1 MRHMTDA
8 ASAADANELARE
20 CARAMFDADA
30 ASRALGMEMVDAAA
44 GRATVRMTITARMLN
59 GHRIGHGGYTF
70 MLADTAFALACNGY
84 GIVTVAAACDIVF
97 TAPTHEGDLLEAVA
111 IERLRAGRRGVY
123 DVTVS
128 RVDGETPAVV
138 AEFRGVSRSTSGTVL
153 GRTPTS
159 GPSSEGTHAP

>member
-70 MLADTAFALACNGY
+70 MLAGNAADNAAR
-84 GIVTVAAACDIVF
+84 AAAI
-97 TAPTHEGDLLEAVA
+97 GQ
-111 IERLRAGRRGVY
+111 
-123 DVTVS
+123 DVTAAAKDDLPAAWAQNVEAS
-128 RVDGETPAVV
+128 TASQDGMVKATVRLKVPVLFPGGVDFPYHVTGEAGAAREV
-138 AEFRGVSRSTSGTVL
+138 A
-153 GRTPTS
+153 P
-159 GPSSEGTHAP
+159 